1 MFTSIVMITIT
12 IFIII
17 IINITIMIM
26 VIAADLKYWL
36 LSCYKLQTT
45 SHASVLSRLLRI
57 VLMVIVVMMMMTHL
71 LRTVSTQAQNPV
83 QVKLNPLWRKRLKS
97 EGKGFKFLFNFLG
110 NFSKQSQRWNICL
123 QSRIQ
128 GMRVISGYFLLHI
141 SSSKGT
147 GMQQRPNYETSEV
160 KEAPR

>member
-1 MFTSIVMITIT
+1 
-12 IFIII
+12 
-17 IINITIMIM
+17 MIM

-83 QVKLNPLWRKRLKS
+83 QVKLNPL
-97 EGKGFKFLFNFLG
+97 
-110 NFSKQSQRWNICL
+110 
-123 QSRIQ
+123 
-128 GMRVISGYFLLHI
+128 
-141 SSSKGT
+141 
-147 GMQQRPNYETSEV
+147 
-160 KEAPR
+160 